1 MAIIRHKSI
10 LTILALVG
18 IFIIISYS
26 FLYWLLVHINITSFY
41 GLDKESHI
49 IDYLYFSV
57 TTIVATGFGDIIPQT
72 AIAKILVISEII
84 IGVIVMGLMIY
95 FNIKRITFRNKKGN
109 Y

>member
-1 MAIIRHKSI
+1 MAITKHRNII
-10 LTILALVG
+10 TILALVG

-57 TTIVATGFGDIIPQT
+57 TTIVATGFGDILPQT
-72 AIAKILVISEII
+72 AIAKIIVISEII
-84 IGVIVMGLMIY
+84 IGVIVIGLMIY
-95 FNIKRITFRNKKGN
+95 FNTKRVTFRNKNGN
-109 Y
+109 N